1 MNFITFIMR
10 FHYIAS
16 QPNGRIIEGDFEAV
30 GPAEVLEYLAGQGLR
45 PISIKILKGVEEIS
59 RRSIFGKSITV
70 ADKVFLT
77 KYLSLMLKVG
87 TDLLKA
93 IDILIT
99 DLDKPA
105 MRALLIEIRGALEK
119 GRPFYSTFLKYPKY
133 FSPVFINLI
142 KAGETSG
149 NLERVFEDLSVSL
162 EKEQDL
168 RRKIKAALTYPVIL
182 LAGSFGVLILL
193 VSFAVPKI
201 ATIFSSLSTQPPLFS
216 RIVITVGLF
225 IGNYIWF
232 ILVALIMIGV
242 FLWYLFAKTNSGK
255 KILYQFAMKLP
266 VIKNVLKQMA
276 LQRFASTLSSL
287 LRAGLSILDSLE
299 ITAQTVGFEELKDS
313 LMRISREGI
322 AKGLTVG
329 EAFRREPIFPRVVV
343 NLMAISE
350 KAGHIEDI
358 LLTLGNF
365 YEGEIET
372 AIKTM
377 VSFLEPVLLVAIGII
392 IGTIAIS
399 IIVPIYQLVGQ
410 L

>member
-1 MNFITFIMR
+1 MR

-16 QPNGRIIEGDFEAV
+16 QPTGKVIEGDFEAS
-30 GPAEVLEYLAGQGLR
+30 GPAEVLEYLANQGLR
-45 PISIKILKGVEEIS
+45 PISIKVVRGVEEVG
-59 RRSIFGKSITV
+59 RGLFIFRKRITV

-93 IDILIT
+93 IDILIV
-99 DLDKPA
+99 DLDKPE
-105 MRALLIEIRGALEK
+105 MKALLIEIRGALEK

-133 FSPVFINLI
+133 FSPVFVNLI

-149 NLERVFEDLSVSL
+149 NLEKVFEDLTVSL

-168 RRKIKAALTYPVIL
+168 RRKIKSALTYPIIL
-182 LAGSFGVLILL
+182 LIASFSVLILL

-201 ATIFSSLSTQPPLFS
+201 ATVFASASVKPPLFS
-216 RIVITVGLF
+216 RMVISTGLF
-225 IGNYIWF
+225 ISDYIWF
-232 ILVALIMIGV
+232 FLIFLGILIVS
-242 FLWYLFAKTNSGK
+242 LWYLFAKTASGK
-255 KILYQFAMKLP
+255 RILYQFALKLP
-266 VIKNVLKQMA
+266 VIKTVLKQIA
-276 LQRFASTLSSL
+276 LQRFAATLSSL
-287 LRAGLSILDSLE
+287 LRAGLPILDSLE
-299 ITAQTVGFEELKDS
+299 ITAQTVGFGELKDS
-313 LMRISREGI
+313 LMRISREGV
-322 AKGLTVG
+322 AKGLTIG
-329 EAFRREPIFPRVVV
+329 EAFRREAVFPRVVV

-358 LLTLGNF
+358 LSTLANF
-365 YEGEIET
+365 YGGEIEA

-377 VSFLEPVLLVAIGII
+377 VSFLEPALLVGIGII

-410 L
+410 F

>member
-1 MNFITFIMR
+1 MR

-16 QPNGRIIEGDFEAV
+16 QPNGRIIEGDFEAG
-30 GPAEVLEYLAGQGLR
+30 GPAEVLEYLANQGLR
-45 PISIKILKGVEEIS
+45 PISIKILKEVEEIS
-59 RRSIFGKSITV
+59 RRSIFRKSITV

-93 IDILIT
+93 IDILIS

-105 MRALLIEIRGALEK
+105 IRALLIEIRGALER
-119 GRPFYSTFLKYPKY
+119 GLPFYSTFLKYPKY

-149 NLERVFEDLSVSL
+149 NLEKVFEDLSVSL

-168 RRKIKAALTYPVIL
+168 RRKIKSALTYPAIL
-182 LAGSFGVLILL
+182 LVGSFAILILL
-193 VSFAVPKI
+193 VSFAVPRI
-201 ATIFSSLSTQPPLFS
+201 ATIFSSFSTQPPLFS
-216 RIVITVGLF
+216 RVVISVGLF

-232 ILVALIMIGV
+232 ILIALVTVVIS
-242 FLWYLFAKTNSGK
+242 LWYVFAKTNSGK
-255 KILYQFAMKLP
+255 KILYQLAMKLP
-266 VIKNVLKQMA
+266 VIKNVLRQMA

-313 LMRISREGI
+313 LMRVSREGI
-322 AKGLTVG
+322 AKGLTIG

-372 AIKTM
+372 AIKSL
-377 VSFLEPVLLVAIGII
+377 VSFLEPVLLLAIGVI

>member
-1 MNFITFIMR
+1 MR

-16 QPNGRIIEGDFEAV
+16 QPTGKVIEGDFEAS
-30 GPAEVLEYLAGQGLR
+30 GPAEVLEYLANQGLR
-45 PISIKILKGVEEIS
+45 PISIKIVKGVEEVG
-59 RRSIFGKSITV
+59 RGLFIFRKGIRV

-93 IDILIT
+93 IDILIV
-99 DLDKPA
+99 DLDNPEMK
-105 MRALLIEIRGALEK
+105 ALLIEIRGALEK

-133 FSPVFINLI
+133 FSPVFVNLI

-149 NLERVFEDLSVSL
+149 NLEKVFEDLTVSL

-168 RRKIKAALTYPVIL
+168 RRKIKSALTYPIIL
-182 LAGSFGVLILL
+182 LIASFSVLILL

-201 ATIFSSLSTQPPLFS
+201 ATVFASASVKPPLFS
-216 RIVITVGLF
+216 RMVISTGLF
-225 IGNYIWF
+225 ISDYIWF
-232 ILVALIMIGV
+232 FLIFLGILIVS
-242 FLWYLFAKTNSGK
+242 LWYLFAKTASGK
-255 KILYQFAMKLP
+255 RILYQFALKLP
-266 VIKNVLKQMA
+266 VIKTVLKQIA
-276 LQRFASTLSSL
+276 LQRFAATLSSL
-287 LRAGLSILDSLE
+287 LRAGLPILDSLE
-299 ITAQTVGFEELKDS
+299 ITAQTVGFGELKDS
-313 LMRISREGI
+313 LMRISREGV
-322 AKGLTVG
+322 AKGLTIG
-329 EAFRREPIFPRVVV
+329 EAFRREAVFPRVVV

-358 LLTLGNF
+358 LSTLANF
-365 YEGEIET
+365 YGGEIEA

-377 VSFLEPVLLVAIGII
+377 VSFLEPALLVGIGII

-410 L
+410 F

>member
-1 MNFITFIMR
+1 MR

-16 QPNGRIIEGDFEAV
+16 QPNGRIIEGDFEAG
-30 GPAEVLEYLAGQGLR
+30 GPAEVLEYLANQGLR
-45 PISIKILKGVEEIS
+45 PISIKILREVEEIS
-59 RRSIFGKSITV
+59 RRSIFRKSITV
-70 ADKVFLT
+70 VDKVFLT

-93 IDILIT
+93 IDILIS

-105 MRALLIEIRGALEK
+105 IRALLIEIRGTLER
-119 GRPFYSTFLKYPKY
+119 GLPFYTTFLKYPKY

-149 NLERVFEDLSVSL
+149 NLEKVFEDLSVSL

-168 RRKIKAALTYPVIL
+168 RRKIKSALTYPAIL
-182 LAGSFGVLILL
+182 LVGSLAILILL
-193 VSFAVPKI
+193 VSFAVPRI
-201 ATIFSSLSTQPPLFS
+201 ATVFSSFSTQPPLFS
-216 RIVITVGLF
+216 RIVISVGLF

-232 ILVALIMIGV
+232 ILIALVIIV
-242 FLWYLFAKTNSGK
+242 ISLWYIFAKTSSGK
-255 KILYQFAMKLP
+255 KILYQLAMKLP
-266 VIKNVLKQMA
+266 VIKNVLRQMA

-313 LMRISREGI
+313 LMRVSREGI
-322 AKGLTVG
+322 AKGLTIG

-372 AIKTM
+372 AIKSL
-377 VSFLEPVLLVAIGII
+377 VSFLEPVLLLAIGVI

>member
-1 MNFITFIMR
+1 MR

-16 QPNGRIIEGDFEAV
+16 QPAGKIVEADFEAG
-30 GPAEVLEYLAGQGLR
+30 GPAEVLEYLANQGLR
-45 PISIKILKGVEEIS
+45 PISIKVVKGMEEVS
-59 RRSIFGKSITV
+59 RGLIFRKSITI

-105 MRALLIEIRGALEK
+105 MRALLIEIRGTLEK
-119 GRPFYSTFLKYPKY
+119 GRPFYSTFLKYPKH
-133 FSPVFINLI
+133 FSPVFVNLI
-142 KAGETSG
+142 KAGEASG
-149 NLERVFEDLSVSL
+149 NLERVFEELSVSL

-182 LAGSFGVLILL
+182 LIASFSVLILL

-201 ATIFSSLSTQPPLFS
+201 ATIFSSFNTKPPLFS
-216 RIVITVGLF
+216 RVVISAGLF
-225 IGNYIWF
+225 IGDYIWF
-232 ILVALIMIGV
+232 ILIFFAIIG
-242 FLWYLFAKTNSGK
+242 FSLWYLFAKTTSGK
-255 KILYQFAMKLP
+255 KILYQSALKMP
-266 VIKNVLKQMA
+266 VIKSVLRQMA
-276 LQRFASTLSSL
+276 LQRFAATLSSL

-299 ITAQTVGFEELKDS
+299 ITSQTVGFEDLKNS
-313 LMRISREGI
+313 LMRISREGV
-322 AKGLTVG
+322 AKGLTIG
-329 EAFRREPIFPRVVV
+329 EAFRREAVFPRVVV

-358 LLTLGNF
+358 LSALSDF
-365 YEGEIET
+365 YGGEIEA

-377 VSFLEPVLLVAIGII
+377 VSFLEPMMLVGIGII
-392 IGTIAIS
+392 IGTIAIAV
-399 IIVPIYQLVGQ
+399 IVPIYQLVGQ
-410 L
+410 F

>member
-1 MNFITFIMR
+1 MR

-16 QPNGRIIEGDFEAV
+16 QPNGRVIEGDFEAS
-30 GPAEVLEYLAGQGLR
+30 GPAEVLEYLSGQGLK
-45 PISIKILKGVEEIS
+45 PVSIKVLKGVEEMS
-59 RRSIFGKSITV
+59 RKSIFGRSITV

-105 MRALLIEIRGALEK
+105 VRALLMEIRGALEK
-119 GRPFYSTFLKYPKY
+119 GLPFYSTFLKYPKY

-142 KAGETSG
+142 KAGEASG
-149 NLERVFEDLSVSL
+149 NLERVFEDLSISL

-168 RRKIKAALTYPVIL
+168 RRKIKAALTYPAIL
-182 LAGSFGVLILL
+182 LVGSFVILILL
-193 VSFAVPKI
+193 VSFAIPKI
-201 ATIFSSLSTQPPLFS
+201 ATIFSSFNTKPPLFS
-216 RIVITVGLF
+216 RVVISAGLF
-225 IGNYIWF
+225 IGDYIWF
-232 ILVALIMIGV
+232 ILIAMVMIGV

-255 KILYQFAMKLP
+255 KILYQFIMKLP

-276 LQRFASTLSSL
+276 LQRFAFTLSSL
-287 LRAGLSILDSLE
+287 LTAGLSILDSLE
-299 ITAQTVGFEELKDS
+299 ITAQTVGFEELKNS

-322 AKGLTVG
+322 AKGLTIG
-329 EAFRREPIFPRVVV
+329 EAFRREAIFPRVVV

-350 KAGHIEDI
+350 KAGHIENI
-358 LLTLGNF
+358 LSTLANF

-372 AIKTM
+372 AVKIM
-377 VSFLEPVLLVAIGII
+377 VSFLEPVMLFAIGII

>member
-1 MNFITFIMR
+1 MR

-16 QPNGRIIEGDFEAV
+16 QPTGKVIEGDFEAS
-30 GPAEVLEYLAGQGLR
+30 GPAEVLEYLANQGLR
-45 PISIKILKGVEEIS
+45 PISIKIVKGVEEVG
-59 RRSIFGKSITV
+59 RGLFIFRKRITV

-93 IDILIT
+93 IDILIV

-105 MRALLIEIRGALEK
+105 MRALLIEIRGTLEK

-133 FSPVFINLI
+133 FSPVFVNLI

-149 NLERVFEDLSVSL
+149 NLEKVFEDLTVSL

-168 RRKIKAALTYPVIL
+168 RRKIKSALTYPIIL
-182 LAGSFGVLILL
+182 LIASFSVLILL

-201 ATIFSSLSTQPPLFS
+201 ATVFASASVKPPLFS
-216 RIVITVGLF
+216 RMVISTGLF
-225 IGNYIWF
+225 ISDYIWF
-232 ILVALIMIGV
+232 FLIFLGILIVS
-242 FLWYLFAKTNSGK
+242 LWYLFAKTASGK
-255 KILYQFAMKLP
+255 RILYQFALKLP
-266 VIKNVLKQMA
+266 VIKTVLKQIA
-276 LQRFASTLSSL
+276 LQRFAATLSSL
-287 LRAGLSILDSLE
+287 LRAGLPILDSLE
-299 ITAQTVGFEELKDS
+299 ITAQTVGFGELKDS
-313 LMRISREGI
+313 LMRISREGV
-322 AKGLTVG
+322 AKGLTIG
-329 EAFRREPIFPRVVV
+329 EAFRREAVFPRVVV
-343 NLMAISE
+343 NLMAVSE

-358 LLTLGNF
+358 LSSLANF
-365 YEGEIET
+365 YSGEIEA

-377 VSFLEPVLLVAIGII
+377 VSFLEPALLVGIGII

-410 L
+410 F